1 MTFAETDGKTHN
13 TNTHTARMRDHI
25 LALYLVLHFVSE
37 RFLHWLHKIAANP
50 NWP

>member
-1 MTFAETDGKTHN
+1 MIFAETDGEPHN
-13 TNTHTARMRDHI
+13 TNTHIARMRDHVF
-25 LALYLVLHFVSE
+25 ALDLVLRFVSE